1 MILVQREFTVA
12 PESKAEFER
21 QSREGLWPTFLHF
34 GAQMVAFGSWAFGD
48 DSVPLVTHT
57 AYEDIEHWE
66 ATRGASSLSAIRQRQ
81 SFYDDPAIM
90 QETEALRAKF
100 ANRNAL
106 VTASLANPFDILTEA
121 PHPTPFYRRAGQR
134 LADEPPTFGRGS
146 IVSERTLALDEGTR
160 DEFVRL
166 SAEIVWPWLE
176 SQGGRGIAIGH
187 NLMGA
192 SNEVTTWFAF
202 PTMSLWYACARPA
215 TANAP
220 AEVVEAYQKRHTFVR
235 HQRGRV
241 LIVGTDWGKQPGA

>member
-1 MILVQREFTVA
+1 MILVQREFAVP

-57 AYEDIEHWE
+57 AYEDFDHWE
-66 ATRGASSLSAIRQRQ
+66 ATRGASSLNAINQKQ
-81 SFYDDPAIM
+81 SFYEDEAIM
-90 QETEALRAKF
+90 NETEELRGKF

-106 VTASLANPFDILTEA
+106 VTSSKASPFEIIMEA
-121 PHPTPFYRRAGQR
+121 PHPSPFYRRAGQR

-146 IVSERTLALDEGTR
+146 IISERTIALEEGRR

-166 SAEIVWPWLE
+166 SSEVVWPWLE

-187 NLMGA
+187 NLMGN
-192 SNEVTTWFAF
+192 SNEITTWFAF
-202 PTMSLWYACARPA
+202 PSISLWYACARPA

-220 AEVVEAYQKRHTFVR
+220 SEVVDAYQTRHSWVR

-241 LIVGTDWGKQPGA
+241 LLVGTDWGQKA